1 MWLNT
6 RLLLNKITVSSN
18 AYRNYSDPALC
29 ITLLHAICNVCIR
42 SIFFFINLSRIANN
56 YRMIWYIKINICIR
70 SNQDIITNHN
80 IATYYC
86 I

>member
-1 MWLNT
+1 
-6 RLLLNKITVSSN
+6 
-18 AYRNYSDPALC
+18 
-29 ITLLHAICNVCIR
+29 
-42 SIFFFINLSRIANN
+42 
-56 YRMIWYIKINICIR
+56 MIWYIKINICIR